1 MEEEEGLEACTVVEQ
16 VDMVL
21 EEEVMVE
28 LLGAMVPPAV
38 VVPAVVATLA
48 HVESLLERSAPLVV
62 WVAAVE
68 DPARVPCHT
77 WEPAREST
85 CKRRPTN
92 TSGLEAILIMF
103 DHEEISP
110 ASSQA
115 AVC

>member
-16 VDMVL
+16 VDLVQ
-21 EEEVMVE
+21 EEELMVE
-28 LLGAMVPPAV
+28 LPGAMVLPMA
-38 VVPAVVATLA
+38 VVPAVVATVA
-48 HVESLLERSAPLVV
+48 RVESLLERSAPHVV

-85 CKRRPTN
+85 SKRQPTS
-92 TSGLEAILIMF
+92 TLGLEAILILF